1 MKKNI
6 NKTEKN
12 EHENLVYMCDE
23 LYTSLDELLSDKDEV
38 IWQPTLHKGMEGTS
52 FDSLM
57 ARHENENAYVPVA
70 VIKHDG
76 FPEIV
81 FYNFYTGW
89 ARYLVPFRGYCFQ
102 VCGSSDGQNDC
113 GSNEVVGLVNVL
125 NADYGRAIDTGLRY
139 GTQSNLTLEKIGK
152 NMLRNMAE
160 ACIAQAM
167 WQSGCMFHK
176 LPGYFDENGMSVFID
191 LTVDYLNNRR

>member
-6 NKTEKN
+6 NKTEENEKNMFVYMKN
-12 EHENLVYMCDE
+12 EIC
-23 LYTSLDELLSDKDEV
+23 TSLDELLSSKDEV
-38 IWQPTLHKGMEGTS
+38 IWQPTLNEGMESTC

-57 ARHENENAYVPVA
+57 VRHENENAYVPVA

-102 VCGSSDGQNDC
+102 MCGNSDGQNDC

-125 NADYGRAIDTGLRY
+125 SADYGRAIHAGLSY
-139 GTQSNLTLEKIGK
+139 GTQSNLSLENIGK

-176 LPGYFDENGMSVFID
+176 IPGYFKDNGMSVFIN